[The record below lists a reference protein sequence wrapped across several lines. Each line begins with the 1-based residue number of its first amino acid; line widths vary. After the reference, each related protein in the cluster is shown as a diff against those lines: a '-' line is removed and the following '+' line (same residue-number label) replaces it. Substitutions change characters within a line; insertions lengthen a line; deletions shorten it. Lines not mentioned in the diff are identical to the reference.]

1 MFYTYSK
8 YRQDIRNMVHVVGKS
23 INLAMSVRGL
33 AALNQLGIGK
43 HVAEEYGIP
52 MYSRLIHTPSGE
64 TYPVPYGKK
73 DECIYSV
80 GMHHHFRKYN
90 TYLANYQFIEKIS
103 VEFFS

>member
-1 MFYTYSK
+1 MFHTYSK

-90 TYLANYQFIEKIS
+90 TY
-103 VEFFS
+103 

>member
-1 MFYTYSK
+1 ME
-8 YRQDIRNMVHVVGKS
+8 HVAGKS

-80 GMHHHFRKYN
+80 GKNLKSINKASGINLSHF
-90 TYLANYQFIEKIS
+90 IH
-103 VEFFS
+103 

>member
-1 MFYTYSK
+1 ME
-8 YRQDIRNMVHVVGKS
+8 HVAGRS

-33 AALNQLGIGK
+33 SALNQIGIGK

-64 TYPVPYGKK
+64 TYAVPYGKK

-80 GMHHHFRKYN
+80 GTLASNFSRIFDLHWSILILIEIAKLRKC
-90 TYLANYQFIEKIS
+90 L
-103 VEFFS
+103 

>member
-1 MFYTYSK
+1 
-8 YRQDIRNMVHVVGKS
+8 MVHVVGKS

-80 GMHHHFRKYN
+80 GMHHYLRKYKN
-90 TYLANYQFIEKIS
+90 INSEKITLVIEKLS
-103 VEFFS
+103 QPFLTYNF